1 MARIRCRGS
10 DDNSPTPALSSELH
24 GPPHGACSSSPGC
37 SGQLQGPDLHYRDR
51 PLTAQP
57 PCRPNPD
64 RHMARQNTLEQ
75 TPSLSTQCASFFSPY
90 TRILCQHFSIRE
102 TCSDSLIK

>member
-1 MARIRCRGS
+1 MTTVPPLLCPQSSTGPHTAPAARPLGAPGS
-10 DDNSPTPALSSELH
+10 W
-24 GPPHGACSSSPGC
+24 
-37 SGQLQGPDLHYRDR
+37 QGPDLHYRDR

-75 TPSLSTQCASFFSPY
+75 TPSLSTQCTSFFPPIPGSCVS
-90 TRILCQHFSIRE
+90 ILVLEKRVQI
-102 TCSDSLIK
+102 L